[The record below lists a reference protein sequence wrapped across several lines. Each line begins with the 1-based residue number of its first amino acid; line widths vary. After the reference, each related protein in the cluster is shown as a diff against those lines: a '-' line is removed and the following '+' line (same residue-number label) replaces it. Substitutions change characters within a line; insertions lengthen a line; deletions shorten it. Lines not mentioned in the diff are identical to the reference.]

1 MHNCTEK
8 EEKDV
13 IKRSLYLLKKIFII
27 WPHTQ
32 IKFDTINKQCINLIK
47 QDKQQQLENSKFN
60 YTLLNIINI
69 MIEFEKPENIL
80 NNLETIMGLLN
91 YPNLNNS
98 FVNNDNP
105 YLIKLVIDIL
115 KRLIYISIVMFPQH
129 PNSIQFIQNLDSI
142 IDNGL

>member
-13 IKRSLYLLKKIFII
+13 IKRSLYLLKKIFFI
-27 WPHTQ
+27 WPHTK
-32 IKFDTINKQCINLIK
+32 IKFETINKQCLQLIK

-69 MIEFEKPENIL
+69 MLEFEKPENIL
-80 NNLETIMGLLN
+80 ANLQVIMNLLKF
-91 YPNLNNS
+91 PNLNNC

-115 KRLIYISIVMFPQH
+115 KRLIQISVVMY
-129 PNSIQFIQNLDSI
+129 PNCDSSLLFLKNLKEI